1 MLLNIKINPN
11 VAVIYCDK
19 TLPHMHLQTFLE
31 IAARNTSAAFILIL
45 IVSNVLFVCTY
56 YFWVTV
62 YKVFWSPVVM

>member
-1 MLLNIKINPN
+1 M
-11 VAVIYCDK
+11 Y
-19 TLPHMHLQTFLE
+19 LQTFLE

-62 YKVFWSPVVM
+62 YKVLWSPVVM